1 MTQPYEP
8 APARPLAGRRALITG
23 ASAGIGAAT
32 ARAFHAAGAE
42 VFLAARRRERLAA
55 LAKELTGATV
65 LELDVRQP
73 EALQKATSGR
83 QIDLLLANAGLAR
96 GVAPIHE
103 SNPADWAEV
112 LETNVVGVLS
122 AVRACLPWM
131 LEQGRGDVVL
141 LGSVAGRHVYPGGSV
156 YCASKYAVHALY
168 QAMREDA
175 GGRGVRFTS
184 VDPGMVETEFS
195 QVRFRGDEA
204 RSAAVY
210 KGFQPLTPED
220 VARTILFAVTQP
232 PHVNIGEIVMWP
244 SAQISVTRVNKQS
257 C

>member
-1 MTQPYEP
+1 MSPQSATDP
-8 APARPLAGRRALITG
+8 RPLTGRRALITG
-23 ASAGIGAAT
+23 ASAGIGAAV
-32 ARAFHAAGAE
+32 AAAFHSAGAE
-42 VFLAARRRERLAA
+42 LLLVARRRERLEALCAA
-55 LAKELTGATV
+55 LPGARAI
-65 LELDVRQP
+65 EADVRDP
-73 EALQKATSGR
+73 SALARAADGQR
-83 QIDLLLANAGLAR
+83 IDLLLANAGLAR

-103 SNPADWAEV
+103 SNPEDWAEMF
-112 LETNVVGVLS
+112 ETNVYGVLG

-141 LGSVAGRHVYPGGSV
+141 LGSVAGRAVYPGGSV
-156 YCASKYAVHALY
+156 YCASKHAVAALY
-168 QAMREDA
+168 QALREDA

-204 RSAAVY
+204 RAAAVY
-210 KGFQPLTPED
+210 RGFQPLTPED

-232 PHVNIGEIVMWP
+232 AHVNLGEIVMWP
-244 SAQISVTRVNKQS
+244 SAQISVTRVNRQS